1 MTKKERLIML
11 LAYGVVPAM
20 ALSTTSSA
28 SGLAFYTF
36 LTFIITTAI
45 ATPLTAK
52 VGKDARVTL
61 AMIINITV
69 VSAFTMIFQA
79 FLPSLIEG
87 NEIYFAIT
95 GIGVVALFAFN
106 HEELTYGIAMRNTVS
121 RVCLYECVIVAGA
134 VIRELLGNGSF
145 WSMQIGFLQNY
156 RISIFSKPF
165 GAFLVY
171 GILLACADRML
182 NEEDVK

>member
-1 MTKKERLIML
+1 MTKKERLITL

-36 LTFIITTAI
+36 LTFLITTAI

-52 VGKDARVTL
+52 VGKDSRLTL

-87 NEIYFAIT
+87 NEMYFAIT
-95 GIGVVALFAFN
+95 GISVVALFAFN
-106 HEELTYGIAMRNTVS
+106 HEEVSYRTAMRNTIS
-121 RVCLYECVIVAGA
+121 RVGFYECAIEAGA
-134 VIRELLGNGSF
+134 VIRELLGDGAF
-145 WSMQIGFLQNY
+145 WGFRIGFLQKY
-156 RISIFSKPF
+156 RISILSKPF

-171 GILLACADRML
+171 AILLACADKIL
-182 NEEDVK
+182 KEDDVL

>member
-1 MTKKERLIML
+1 MTKKERLITL

-36 LTFIITTAI
+36 LTFLITTAI

-52 VGKDARVTL
+52 VGKDSRVTL

-87 NEIYFAIT
+87 NEMYFAIT
-95 GIGVVALFAFN
+95 GISVVALFAFN
-106 HEELTYGIAMRNTVS
+106 HEEVSYRTAMRNTIS
-121 RVCLYECVIVAGA
+121 RVGFYECAIEVGA
-134 VIRELLGNGSF
+134 VIRELLGDGAF
-145 WSMQIGFLQNY
+145 WGFRIGFLQKY
-156 RISIFSKPF
+156 RISILSKPF

-171 GILLACADRML
+171 AILLAYADKVL
-182 NEEDVK
+182 KEDDVL

>member
-1 MTKKERLIML
+1 MTKKQRLIML

-45 ATPLTAK
+45 ATPLTAM
-52 VGKDARVTL
+52 VGKDSRVTL

-69 VSAFTMIFQA
+69 VSAFTMLFKA
-79 FLPSLIEG
+79 FFPSLIEG
-87 NEIYFAIT
+87 NEIYFALT
-95 GIGVVALFAFN
+95 GISVVALFAFN
-106 HEELTYGIAMRNTVS
+106 HEEVTYGIAMRNTIS
-121 RVCLYECVIVAGA
+121 RVGFYECAIETGA
-134 VIRELLGNGSF
+134 VIRELLGDGAF
-145 WSMQIGFLQNY
+145 WGLKIGFLQNY

-171 GILLACADRML
+171 AILLACADKAL
-182 NEEDVK
+182 KEEDVE

>member
-1 MTKKERLIML
+1 MTKKERLITL

-36 LTFIITTAI
+36 LTFLITTAI

-52 VGKDARVTL
+52 VGKDSRLTL

-87 NEIYFAIT
+87 NEMYFAIT
-95 GIGVVALFAFN
+95 GISVVALFAFN
-106 HEELTYGIAMRNTVS
+106 HEEVSYRTAMRNTIS
-121 RVCLYECVIVAGA
+121 RVGFYECAIEVGA
-134 VIRELLGNGSF
+134 VIRELLGDGAF
-145 WSMQIGFLQNY
+145 WGFRIGFLQKY
-156 RISIFSKPF
+156 RISILSKPF

-171 GILLACADRML
+171 AILLAYADKVL
-182 NEEDVK
+182 KEDDVL